1 MSDSDSDEKSEN
13 IRNGNYKS
21 PSKRKRQKGEPG
33 AAPKTYQFD
42 ISLSETNGN
51 DYTEVSY
58 LDLVAREEQRLRKLA
73 LAKKQ
78 EKQVSASGLDPY
90 ASDDDDQLKAMAA
103 ALEAKYGDK
112 PKSKKNGKVG
122 GKKRKMNDYDHLGE
136 GYDESDPFIDNSEC
150 FDEVVPQEI
159 TTAHGGFYINTGAL
173 EFKENKNA
181 VFHLSSDEESQSV
194 DTKDQKKTKPVK
206 KETNKKQV
214 KFKEEKVTVKN
225 KPKVKNTEVKR
236 KARII
241 NTNPNIKGPKGSN
254 SVKAEVKKNEVKKN
268 EVKNKVEITKVEK
281 IAAPQRPKSPEKSVP
296 KPPEIIDLEAQL
308 EALSKL
314 SDLSK
319 SDSKTY
325 GVTKTT
331 QRNSSSSK
339 SEGGGK
345 QSPSLHDLKLPSSV
359 RVTKVE
365 KSAAPAV
372 SKTAASPAAATKAQI
387 TPVSAPSVSKTL
399 VTSSSTSITRTPA
412 PNSSSKAGPTNSSSK
427 GGWQNQVKFS
437 SPKPDSDSPASLKEA
452 KSSANNTIYNSV
464 NNKKNNVELNLP
476 KEPPVSINPQVTP
489 KQATPATLA
498 FSQKPAS
505 SSPVPAPASS
515 PSAPMFSGSTPESR
529 VSMFQHDP
537 KNILASTVTTMSS
550 ILGTTAPYF
559 AQKLQQKPGPEPS
572 PQTIKS
578 TVSSPSPSSF
588 SKPSPAVSSSAGRK
602 AAAPLNLSGV
612 TTSSPSPAPSYQQ
625 HQAPAPTPTPPKS
638 KPLDIA
644 SSAPR
649 VTSSNPSRS
658 TTSTWFFSRATI

>member
-254 SVKAEVKKNEVKKN
+254 SVKPEVKKNEVKKN

-281 IAAPQRPKSPEKSVP
+281 ITAPQRPKSPEKSVP

-339 SEGGGK
+339 SGSRG
-345 QSPSLHDLKLPSSV
+345 SSI
-359 RVTKVE
+359 
-365 KSAAPAV
+365 
-372 SKTAASPAAATKAQI
+372 KAI
-387 TPVSAPSVSKTL
+387 KKKRFFAETSTL
-399 VTSSSTSITRTPA
+399 SSSTEAEASVDTIEEVNVSVNDSA
-412 PNSSSKAGPTNSSSK
+412 DSLLKEMSVDANNPNLDTGGGGDESDDTLPFSPGEADRDKDLEEEQQDTTNESRDSNGRRSYEVERIVDRKIVSK
-427 GGWQNQVKFS
+427 GG
-437 SPKPDSDSPASLKEA
+437 
-452 KSSANNTIYNSV
+452 
-464 NNKKNNVELNLP
+464 KK
-476 KEPPVSINPQVTP
+476 VTMY
-489 KQATPATLA
+489 KVRWL
-498 FSQKPAS
+498 
-505 SSPVPAPASS
+505 
-515 PSAPMFSGSTPESR
+515 GYGPEDD
-529 VSMFQHDP
+529 QW
-537 KNILASTVTTMSS
+537 LASDRLNCPELVAKFDRAIDTTNEDEE
-550 ILGTTAPYF
+550 T
-559 AQKLQQKPGPEPS
+559 
-572 PQTIKS
+572 
-578 TVSSPSPSSF
+578 
-588 SKPSPAVSSSAGRK
+588 
-602 AAAPLNLSGV
+602 
-612 TTSSPSPAPSYQQ
+612 
-625 HQAPAPTPTPPKS
+625 
-638 KPLDIA
+638 
-644 SSAPR
+644 
-649 VTSSNPSRS
+649 
-658 TTSTWFFSRATI
+658 